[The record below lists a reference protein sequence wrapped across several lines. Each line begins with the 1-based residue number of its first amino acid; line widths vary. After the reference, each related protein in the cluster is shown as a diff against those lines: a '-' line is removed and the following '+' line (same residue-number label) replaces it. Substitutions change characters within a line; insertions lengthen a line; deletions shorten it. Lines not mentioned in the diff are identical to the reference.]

1 MANDPAAANQAS
13 APAQI
18 APDNLALFF
27 QELFTGIVRLRSN
40 RQDVNDAEQF
50 RSQVIHAI
58 RIAEQNGKARG
69 YTDEDISLGVFAVV
83 AFLDESILNL
93 RRPVFNDWVR
103 KPLQEELFGRHVA
116 GELFFENLK
125 QLLGRRDS
133 IEVADLLEVYYL
145 CILLGYLGKFSI
157 ASKGDLRMLM
167 GQTDDKIRRI
177 RKSGVEL
184 SPRWMLPEQTAPP
197 RIDPWMRRIAIGA
210 VASVFLALSLFA
222 AYKIS
227 LGSAVSNLQILSIR
241 SPR

>member
-1 MANDPAAANQAS
+1 MPNDPAAANTPVQS
-13 APAQI
+13 S
-18 APDNLALFF
+18 PDNLALFF

-50 RSQVIHAI
+50 RNQVLHAI
-58 RIAEQNGKARG
+58 RMAEQNGKARG
-69 YTDEDISLGVFAVV
+69 YTDEDISLAVFAVV

-93 RRPVFNDWVR
+93 RKPVFNDWVR

-133 IEVADLLEVYYL
+133 VEAADLLEVYYL
-145 CILLGYLGKFSI
+145 CILLGYLGRFSI

-177 RKSGVEL
+177 RKTGMEL
-184 SPRWMLPEQTAPP
+184 SPHWMLPEETAPP
-197 RIDPWMRRIAIGA
+197 RADPWMRRIAIGA
-210 VASVFLALSLFA
+210 AVSFFLALSLFS
-222 AYKIS
+222 AYRIS
-227 LGSAVSNLQILSIR
+227 LGSEVSNLGILSIR
-241 SPR
+241 GPR